1 MLVLMFAGLAG
12 GILTSTIGSLWFGAI
27 GSLALAPIGGSLAAL
42 AAAVAVAARRI
53 DDVQE
58 FEPTFLL
65 STDEQVRAL
74 NEIAARGRA
83 VTSAPDMAATRADRA
98 A

>member
-1 MLVLMFAGLAG
+1 MLVLMFAGIVG
-12 GILTSTIGSLWFGAI
+12 GILTSTIGSVWFGAI

-53 DDVQE
+53 EDVQE
-58 FEPTFLL
+58 FEPTLLL

-74 NEIAARGRA
+74 NEIAARGR
-83 VTSAPDMAATRADRA
+83 MAMPATETQKTLTDRA